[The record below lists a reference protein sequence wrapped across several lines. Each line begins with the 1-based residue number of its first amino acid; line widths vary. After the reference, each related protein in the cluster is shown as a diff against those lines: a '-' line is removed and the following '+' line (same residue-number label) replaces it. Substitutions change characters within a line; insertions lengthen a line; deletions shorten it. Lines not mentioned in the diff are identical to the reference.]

1 MTDLIADLPHDERP
15 RERLLRHGAQTLS
28 DAELLAL
35 LIGSGTRGRSAVH
48 VAGEL
53 LADGLAQLGRRDF
66 AELARV
72 LGVGAAKATRIAAA
86 FEIARRMH
94 MPEARIAYSAQTL
107 GDALIRTHQFHQEH
121 LGAALLDTHE
131 RILKQQTI
139 FVGTINSALVS
150 TREIVRYAVLNNAA
164 GVVLYHN
171 HPSGNATPSAHDSLF
186 TKKLREALRLVDVE
200 LVDHLV
206 IGADRYASMKEKGWI

>member
-1 MTDLIADLPHDERP
+1 MTDRIADLPRDERP
-15 RERLLRHGAQTLS
+15 RERMQRHGAQALS

-35 LIGSGTRGRSAVH
+35 LLGSGTRGRSAVH
-48 VAGEL
+48 VARDL
-53 LADGLAQLGRRDF
+53 LADGLTQLGRRDF
-66 AELARV
+66 TELARTH
-72 LGVGAAKATRIAAA
+72 GVGAAKASRIAAA

-94 MPEARIAYSAQTL
+94 MPESRIAYAADTFGAS
-107 GDALIRTHQFHQEH
+107 LIRTHQFHQEH
-121 LGAALLDTHE
+121 LGAALLDTHD
-131 RILKQQTI
+131 RLLKNQTI

-186 TKKLREALRLVDVE
+186 TKKMREALQLVDIA

-206 IGADRYASMKEKGWI
+206 IGADRYSSMKEKGWI

>member
-35 LIGSGTRGRSAVH
+35 LLGSGTRGRSAVH
-48 VAGEL
+48 VAREL
-53 LADGLAQLGRRDF
+53 LVDGIGQLGRRDF
-66 AELARV
+66 SELSRIR
-72 LGVGAAKATRIAAA
+72 GVGAAKATRIAAA

-94 MPEARIAYSAQTL
+94 MPEAHVAYTALTL
-107 GDALIRTHQFHQEH
+107 GESLVRTHQYHQEH
-121 LGAALLDTHE
+121 LGAALLDTHD

-186 TKKLREALRLVDVE
+186 TKKMREALRLVDIE

-206 IGADRYASMKEKGWI
+206 IGADRFSSMKEKGWI